1 MIRKRDKSLHIRLTH
16 QEHELLMKN
25 CRMCSLRPQAYILK
39 LIRDIQPKEAPSKDF
54 FEVLTGLRRIGNN
67 LRQVALKANAAGI
80 IDADKYWKNMEELD
94 LLVSDLKDFMLQQ
107 PEDKPQQ

>member
-1 MIRKRDKSLHIRLTH
+1 MIRKRDRSLHIRLTQ
-16 QEHELLMKN
+16 QEQELLMRN

-39 LIRDIQPKEAPSKDF
+39 LIRDIWPKEAPSKDF

-67 LRQVALKANAAGI
+67 LRQVALKANVTGI
-80 IDADKYWKNMEELD
+80 IDADKYWNNMEELD
-94 LLVSDLKDFMLQQ
+94 QLVSDLKDFMLQQ

>member
-1 MIRKRDKSLHIRLTH
+1 MIRKRDRSLHIRLTQ
-16 QEHELLMKN
+16 QEQELLMRN

-39 LIRDIQPKEAPSKDF
+39 LIRDIWPKEAPSKDF

-67 LRQVALKANAAGI
+67 LRQVALKANATGI
-80 IDADKYWKNMEELD
+80 IDADEYWNNMEELD
-94 LLVSDLKDFMLQQ
+94 QLVSDLKDFMLQQ